1 VGQKSLKG
9 SIKSIKLYINQ
20 LSKRLIRWHKNKKM
34 EGFSYNN
41 IFETKGIEYLA
52 IITFFAILIP
62 FWLLLNKQVKNKKQ
76 IQKSLGS
83 LSLNSLQIPQGL
95 FFSRF
100 HTWTYLERSGVA
112 KVGLDDLLVH
122 ITGEVKLSRI
132 LDSGERIKK
141 GDFLG
146 EIVQN
151 DKRLK
156 IYSPIS
162 GEIVESNSL
171 LDKNP
176 ELMNEDPYQKGWM
189 YKIKPFSWVADT
201 QSYFLAE
208 DASLWAKQELERFK
222 DFLAESIGK
231 YSPDPSSVI
240 LQDGGELRDQP
251 LSDFSNEI
259 WQDFQQEFMSK
270 KVLCRRKNCFYD
282 PEEPKKD

>member
-1 VGQKSLKG
+1 
-9 SIKSIKLYINQ
+9 
-20 LSKRLIRWHKNKKM
+20 M

-52 IITFFAILIP
+52 IIAFFAILIP
-62 FWLLLNKQVKNKKQ
+62 FWLLLNKQVKTKKQ
-76 IQKSLGS
+76 LQKSLGS
-83 LSLNSLQIPQGL
+83 LSLNSLKVPHGL

-100 HTWTYLERSGVA
+100 HTWTHLEKSGVA

-122 ITGEVKLSRI
+122 ITGEVSLNRL

-151 DKRLK
+151 NKRLK

-162 GEIVESNSL
+162 GEIVEANPML
-171 LDKNP
+171 KKNP
-176 ELMNEDPYQKGWM
+176 ELLNEDPYQKGWM
-189 YKIKPFSWVADT
+189 YKIKPISWVADT

-208 DASLWAKQELERFK
+208 DASLWARQELERFK
-222 DFLAESIGK
+222 DFLAESVVK
-231 YSPDPSSVI
+231 YSPDPSSLV

-251 LSDFSNEI
+251 LSELPNEV
-259 WQDFQQEFMSK
+259 WQDFQQEFMSI
-270 KVLCRRKNCFYD
+270 KVLCKRKNCFRD
-282 PEEPKKD
+282 PEE

>member
-1 VGQKSLKG
+1 
-9 SIKSIKLYINQ
+9 
-20 LSKRLIRWHKNKKM
+20 M

-52 IITFFAILIP
+52 IIAFFAILIP

-76 IQKSLGS
+76 PQKSLGS
-83 LSLNSLQIPQGL
+83 LSPNSLQIPQGL

-100 HTWTYLERSGVA
+100 HTWTHLERSGVA

-122 ITGEVKLSRI
+122 ITGEVKFSRI

-162 GEIVESNSL
+162 GEIVEANSL
-171 LDKNP
+171 LAKNP
-176 ELMNEDPYQKGWM
+176 ELLNEDPYQKGWM
-189 YKIKPFSWVADT
+189 YKIKPTSWVADT

-208 DASLWAKQELERFK
+208 DASFWARQELVRFK
-222 DFLAESIGK
+222 DFLAESIVK
-231 YSPDPSSVI
+231 YSSDPTSVV

-251 LSDFSNEI
+251 LSELSNEV

-270 KVLCRRKNCFYD
+270 KVLCRRKKCFRN
-282 PEEPKKD
+282 PEE